1 MENLNLKKEA
11 QTRPQDEPRKKEYDS
26 PEFVEYGKVAK
37 LTQAAIGSFVDVT
50 GMMMDSPSG

>member
-11 QTRPQDEPRKKEYDS
+11 QTRHQEESRKKEYHS

-37 LTQAAIGSFVDVT
+37 LTQAAAGSFADVT
-50 GMMMDSPSG
+50 GMMMDSPG

>member
-11 QTRPQDEPRKKEYDS
+11 QTRPQGEPRKKEYHS

-37 LTQAAIGSFVDVT
+37 LTQAVTGSFADAT
-50 GMMMDSPSG
+50 GMLMMGA